1 MNVLFSGGGTGGH
14 LYPALAIAR
23 ALHKRQPNVEPFFI
37 GAQRGIERDIL
48 PGTGFPHVLLD
59 LHPLYRRAP
68 WKNVLTLSSVIG
80 GWRRVRHVSRQHS
93 TRLVVA
99 TGGYAAGAAIAVA
112 ATSRI
117 PLVLQ
122 EQNSFAGQTIRL
134 GSRYAREIY
143 LGFPEASRS
152 FPLGARQRC
161 VDTGNPIEP
170 PPPASERLS
179 RERARAQW
187 GFATTNDPVVLIFGG
202 SQGSIALNDLVAGW
216 LSRVPAPTGVNVI
229 WATGKDH
236 YDRYSHLANN
246 HVAIRPY
253 LAPISDA
260 YAATDLALTRAG
272 AMTTAELCAWGIPAI
287 LVPLPTAAADH
298 QTANA
303 KALESAG
310 VALRVDQKAITGQ
323 ELGDVVLS
331 LLRDKPRRQEM
342 ARRALERARPDAA
355 DHIAAR
361 ILAILTSSGAGD
373 LALGA
378 GDTQRLEPSA

>member
-1 MNVLFSGGGTGGH
+1 MNVLFAGGGTGGH

-23 ALHKRQPNVEPFFI
+23 ALQNRQPNAQPFFI
-37 GAQRGIERDIL
+37 GAQRGIERDVL

-68 WKNVLTLSSVIG
+68 WKNVLTLSSVLS
-80 GWRRVRHVSRQHS
+80 GWRRVREISRQQGA
-93 TRLVVA
+93 RMVVA

-152 FPLGARQRC
+152 LPLDARQRC

-170 PPPASERLS
+170 PPLASMRLS
-179 RERARAQW
+179 REQARAQW
-187 GFATTNDPVVLIFGG
+187 GFSGVSNPVVLIFGG
-202 SQGSIALNDLVAGW
+202 SQGSAALNDLVAGW
-216 LSRVPAPTGVNVI
+216 LSAVAGPNGVNVI
-229 WATGKDH
+229 WATGKDL

-253 LAPISDA
+253 LAPIADA
-260 YAATDLALTRAG
+260 YSASDLALTRAG
-272 AMTTAELCAWGIPAI
+272 AMTTAELCAWGIPGI

-310 VALRVDQKAITGQ
+310 VALRVDQKAITGLQ
-323 ELGDVVLS
+323 LGEIVMS
-331 LLRDKPRRQEM
+331 LVRDDRRRQEM
-342 ARRALERARPDAA
+342 SRRALERARPDAA
-355 DHIAAR
+355 DTIARR
-361 ILAILTSSGAGD
+361 ILSL
-373 LALGA
+373 
-378 GDTQRLEPSA
+378 LELV

>member
-23 ALHKRQPNVEPFFI
+23 ALHKRQPNVEPFFV

-80 GWRRVRHVSRQHS
+80 GWRRVRDVSRQHG

-179 RERARAQW
+179 RERARTQW
-187 GFATTNDPVVLIFGG
+187 GFAPTNDPVVLIFGG
-202 SQGSIALNDLVAGW
+202 SQGSTALNDLVAEW
-216 LSRVPAPTGVNVI
+216 LSGVPAPNGVNVI

-246 HVAIRPY
+246 RVAIRPY

-310 VALRVDQKAITGQ
+310 VALRVDQKAITGLQ
-323 ELGDVVLS
+323 LGEVVVS
-331 LLRDKPRRQEM
+331 LLRDEPRRQEM
-342 ARRALERARPDAA
+342 ALSALERARPDAA
-355 DHIAAR
+355 DNIAQR
-361 ILAILTSSGAGD
+361 ILTILTSSGTGL
-373 LALGA
+373 LARGA
-378 GDTQRLEPSA
+378 GGTDSQAPSA